1 MSSVER
7 SGVRR
12 VVTGHDAHGRSVIA
26 SDGPPDRIYRDL
38 GEPGLVFFEV
48 WNTRETPA
56 RLDRVDAE
64 PFEERLM
71 LAPPPNGVRIRILD
85 IPPDSEDADF
95 DAVFDNIDG
104 ANARV
109 ASERHRSFHR
119 TRSIDFGIVIEG
131 ELTLLVDDGEATVGV
146 GDVVVQR
153 GTNHGWVNR
162 TDRPCR
168 IAFVLID
175 GILCDGLEQAR

>member
-1 MSSVER
+1 MNGDER
-7 SGVRR
+7 SSVRR
-12 VVTGHDAHGRSVIA
+12 VVTGHDAQGRSVIA
-26 SDGPPDRIYRDL
+26 SDGPPDRVYRDL
-38 GEPGLVFFEV
+38 GEAGLVFFEL

-56 RLDRVDAE
+56 RIDRVDAE
-64 PFEERLM
+64 PFEERLT

-85 IPPDSEDADF
+85 IPPDSEDADH

-104 ANARV
+104 AAARV
-109 ASERHRSFHR
+109 ASDRHRSFHR
-119 TRSIDFGIVIEG
+119 TRSIDFGIVVEG

-153 GTNHGWVNR
+153 GTSHGWVNR

-175 GILCDGLEQAR
+175 GVFCDGLEQPQ

>member
-1 MSSVER
+1 MWSHPAFV
-7 SGVRR
+7 R
-12 VVTGHDAHGRSVIA
+12 VVTGHDARGRSVIA
-26 SDGPPDRIYRDL
+26 SDGPPDRVYRDL
-38 GEPGLVFFEV
+38 GEDGLVFFEL
-48 WNTRETPA
+48 WSTREMPA
-56 RLDRVDAE
+56 RIRHVDAE

-85 IPPDSEDADF
+85 VPPDSEDTDY
-95 DAVFDNIDG
+95 DAVFDNVGG
-104 ANARV
+104 AEARESRPTAT
-109 ASERHRSFHR
+109 ASSSHR
-119 TRSIDFGIVIEG
+119 TRSINFSKIIEG

-175 GILCDGLEQAR
+175 GVFTDGLEQP

>member
-1 MSSVER
+1 MSNVEPFSV
-7 SGVRR
+7 R

-26 SDGPPDRIYRDL
+26 SDGPPDRVYSDL
-38 GEPGLVFFEV
+38 GEDGLVFFEV
-48 WNTRETPA
+48 WSTREMPI
-56 RLDRVDAE
+56 RIDRVDAE
-64 PFEERLM
+64 PFEERLT
-71 LAPPPNGVRIRILD
+71 LAPPPKGVRIRILD
-85 IPPDSEDADF
+85 VPPDSEDTDY
-95 DAVFDNIDG
+95 DAVFDNVGG
-104 ANARV
+104 ARPRV
-109 ASERHRSFHR
+109 ASDRHPLSFHR

-175 GILCDGLEQAR
+175 GVFTDGLEQP